1 MAVLTKLMA
10 AFCNIFT
17 YKVTVLC
24 ILDLLSAVSYNPIKL
39 REKTLFY
46 QIKHGGLMYSVRDTL
61 GWVAKEGEFQ
71 RKQSINTINKDPT
84 RNLSG
89 VSLKY
94 VFI

>member
-17 YKVTVLC
+17 YKITVLY
-24 ILDLLSAVSYNPIKL
+24 ISDLHSAVSYNPIQL
-39 REKTLFY
+39 REKTVFY
-46 QIKHGGLMYSVRDTL
+46 QIKHGGLMQSVRDTL

-71 RKQSINTINKDPT
+71 IKQSINTINKDPT
-84 RNLSG
+84 GNLGG